1 MIADSMND
9 TKWRIIPLEEHDA
22 FTNMALDE
30 AASEAL
36 SRGQKNRDNIRHDE
50 HDEAIASDS
59 EAPTIRFYK
68 WKPSAV
74 SIGCFQSM
82 EDEIDLDVCK
92 KLNVDT
98 VRRRTGGGAVY
109 HDNFGEITYSVIA
122 PESMFPKNIIE
133 SYKIICGWI
142 IDSLALIGLQASFIP
157 INDIIVNNKK
167 ISGNAQTRRNRILL
181 QHGTILYDVDVKKMF
196 SLLRVP
202 DEKIMDKMIATVEE
216 RVTSITKQNN
226 AITKDHLYEA
236 LVKGF
241 TNNKQWQFGKWSD
254 SEMQRAQELAK
265 IRYST
270 KDWNFSR

>member
-30 AASEAL
+30 AAS
-36 SRGQKNRDNIRHDE
+36 
-50 HDEAIASDS
+50 EAIASDS

-82 EDEIDLDVCK
+82 EDEIDLNVCK

-167 ISGNAQTRRNRILL
+167 ISGNAQTRRNRIFL

-202 DEKIMDKMIATVEE
+202 DEKI
-216 RVTSITKQNN
+216 
-226 AITKDHLYEA
+226 
-236 LVKGF
+236 
-241 TNNKQWQFGKWSD
+241 TNNGN
-254 SEMQRAQELAK
+254 SENGAIAK
-265 IRYST
+265 CNGR
-270 KDWNFSR
+270 KNLLK